1 MICFQFEKRGTDPQE
16 NQLKAGWTPASHAD
30 AFGLYDESEPD
41 SLRLGRLTTAIR
53 PSTSST
59 ASSGGAP
66 VQPTLTAS
74 TIPMLP
80 GNYLFFLQNIAQTI
94 KDVEAARE
102 ANRDTQK
109 ALSNLFIK
117 PEEIVL
123 NTKCILLARKSAL
136 EGRTLS
142 WE

>member
-1 MICFQFEKRGTDPQE
+1 
-16 NQLKAGWTPASHAD
+16 LKAGWTPASHED
-30 AFGLYDESEPD
+30 AFGLYDDNEPESI
-41 SLRLGRLTTAIR
+41 RLGRLTTAIHQ
-53 PSTSST
+53 SSAT
-59 ASSGGAP
+59 PQASGGAP

-80 GNYLFFLQNIAQTI
+80 GNHLFFLQNISQTI
-94 KDVEAARE
+94 KAVEAARE
-102 ANRDTQK
+102 ANGDVQK

-142 WE
+142 WD